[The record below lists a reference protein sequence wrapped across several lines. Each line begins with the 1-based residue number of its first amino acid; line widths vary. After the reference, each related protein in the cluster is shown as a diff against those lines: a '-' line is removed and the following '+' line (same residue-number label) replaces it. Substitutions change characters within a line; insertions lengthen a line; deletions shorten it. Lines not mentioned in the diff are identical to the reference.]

1 MIPPLVRRRLTITGR
16 VQGVFY
22 RAWFAEQARARGL
35 GGWVRNCADGS
46 VEAVVQG
53 RSETVDAIVAKA
65 QQGSPASCVAN
76 VVVTDDAR
84 AETLKGFEILPT
96 V

>member
-1 MIPPLVRRRLTITGR
+1 MIRRRLVITGR

-22 RAWFAEQARARGL
+22 RAWFADQARSL
-35 GGWVRNCADGS
+35 GIDGWVRNRVDGS

-53 RSETVDAIVAKA
+53 SSEMVEAIIRSAH
-65 QQGSPASCVAN
+65 QGSPASRVAE
-76 VVVTDDAR
+76 VIVSGDAPSEPLDGFVTR
-84 AETLKGFEILPT
+84 PT